1 MFAVYYT
8 SPQAMTAFT
17 ALYKN
22 TNGLQDKFVD
32 YWDITSAT
40 LTKNPYVVGFDPL
53 NEPYPGNFIR
63 SPHLLWP
70 GKADSSLLAPM
81 YTRIF
86 EKYMQ
91 NDQESIMW
99 FEPTMF
105 PDVFGAGPV
114 FTVFPVGFDI
124 PPGGQIGSRNHVLND
139 HSYCCSIGGVC
150 KTGEPT
156 TDVAAK
162 CLAFHEER
170 LSMRSKDAERLGLPL
185 VITEFGACLTELP
198 CT

>member
-1 MFAVYYT
+1 
-8 SPQAMTAFT
+8 MTAFT

-32 YWDITSAT
+32 YWDITSKT

-86 EKYMQ
+86 EKY
-91 NDQESIMW
+91 
-99 FEPTMF
+99 
-105 PDVFGAGPV
+105 V
-114 FTVFPVGFDI
+114 
-124 PPGGQIGSRNHVLND
+124 
-139 HSYCCSIGGVC
+139 
-150 KTGEPT
+150 
-156 TDVAAK
+156 
-162 CLAFHEER
+162 
-170 LSMRSKDAERLGLPL
+170 
-185 VITEFGACLTELP
+185 
-198 CT
+198 